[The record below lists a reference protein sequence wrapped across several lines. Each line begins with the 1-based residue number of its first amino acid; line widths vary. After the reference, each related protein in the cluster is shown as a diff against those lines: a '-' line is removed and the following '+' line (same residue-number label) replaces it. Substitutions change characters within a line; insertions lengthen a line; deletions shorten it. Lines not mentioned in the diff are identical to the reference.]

1 MVPESGTLINIQDIV
16 KHMVRTNN
24 KTKHKRK
31 ESRKR
36 VNSGAEDQMTDAYEI
51 IIENVD
57 KKIQKRNK
65 RNPQPPKVK

>member
-1 MVPESGTLINIQDIV
+1 
-16 KHMVRTNN
+16 MVRTNN

-51 IIENVD
+51 IIDNVD